1 MNRIKDDFKSK
12 EYYQKEL
19 ENLEKELI
27 DIKIILTKRMHQD
40 FILQ

>member
-19 ENLEKELI
+19 ENLELI
-27 DIKIILTKRMHQD
+27 DIKIILTKRMPQD

>member
-19 ENLEKELI
+19 ENLEKRINRYKDNLN
-27 DIKIILTKRMHQD
+27 KRMPQD

>member
-19 ENLEKELI
+19 ENLEKRINL
-27 DIKIILTKRMHQD
+27 KIILTKRMPQD

>member
-19 ENLEKELI
+19 ENLEKRI
-27 DIKIILTKRMHQD
+27 NRYKIILTKRMPQD